1 MEKFKKIWNVIT
13 TVLIALIVLMAVML
27 AGVRFVGL
35 QVFTVLSGSME
46 PTYHTGSIIYVK
58 EVDYKSLQI
67 GDPITFMMDE
77 DTIVTHRITEILPDA
92 EDPEVL
98 RFRTKGDANDAE
110 DGTPVHYKNVIG
122 KPVFSIPKVGYA
134 VDFVQRPP
142 GMYLGIAVGALLLM
156 LIIIPELWW
165 EESGKEESD
174 RQETDRQKTERK
186 GKKKKSHEADK

>member
-77 DTIVTHRITEILPDA
+77 DTIVTHRITEILPDT

-165 EESGKEESD
+165 EEPERDESD
-174 RQETDRQKTERK
+174 KQKKERK
-186 GKKKKSHEADK
+186 GKKKKSQEANK

>member
-13 TVLIALIVLMAVML
+13 TALIALIVLAAVML

-58 EVDYKSLQI
+58 EVDYKSLQV

-77 DTIVTHRITEILPDA
+77 DTIVTHRITEILPDT

-156 LIIIPELWW
+156 LIIIPEIWW
-165 EESGKEESD
+165 EEPERDESNK
-174 RQETDRQKTERK
+174 RKKERK
-186 GKKKKSHEADK
+186 GKKKKSQEADK

>member
-77 DTIVTHRITEILPDA
+77 DTIVTHRITEILPDT

-142 GMYLGIAVGALLLM
+142 GMYLGIAVGAMLLM

-165 EESGKEESD
+165 EEPERDESD
-174 RQETDRQKTERK
+174 KQKKERK
-186 GKKKKSHEADK
+186 GKKKKSQEADK

>member
-77 DTIVTHRITEILPDA
+77 DTIVTHRITEILPDT

-165 EESGKEESD
+165 EEPERDESD
-174 RQETDRQKTERK
+174 KQKKERK
-186 GKKKKSHEADK
+186 GKKKKSQEADK

>member
-77 DTIVTHRITEILPDA
+77 DTIVTHRITEILPDT

-98 RFRTKGDANDAE
+98 RFRTKGDANGAE

-165 EESGKEESD
+165 EEPERDESD
-174 RQETDRQKTERK
+174 KQKKERK
-186 GKKKKSHEADK
+186 GKKKKSQEADK